1 MTNPRPRPADGTAGR
16 QPISPSDVERERPG
30 PVGSLA
36 SEGASALK
44 NIDSEANPD
53 SPLDSV
59 SDPAGEDVDA
69 PRSEEPV
76 TGGVSKDEIRKAERS
91 AVNQPR

>member
-1 MTNPRPRPADGTAGR
+1 MTNPRPRPADGAAGR

-30 PVGSLA
+30 PADSLGSE
-36 SEGASALK
+36 SASALK
-44 NIDSEANPD
+44 STDSDDHPD
-53 SPLDSV
+53 SPADSV
-59 SDPAGEDVDA
+59 SDPAGEDIDA

-91 AVNQPR
+91 SVNQRR